1 MKLPS
6 GGQAKT
12 APLVDIVL
20 ESTRWKAQPR
30 AKAVIRKAVAA
41 AAKAT
46 STSGSELAIVLTNDS
61 AIRALNRDW
70 RSLDAP
76 TNVLSFPAIPPRKPK
91 SQAKN
96 SRAKNPQA
104 KPTRDAAPSLLGDIV
119 IAYQYTAREAKAEGK
134 PFSDH
139 LAHLTVHGFLHLLG
153 YDHETDAEA
162 ETMERL
168 ERKILAQLGL
178 PDPYAPR
185 VGE

>member
-91 SQAKN
+91 S
-96 SRAKNPQA
+96 RAKNPQA
-104 KPTRDAAPSLLGDIV
+104 KPARDAAPALLGDIV

-153 YDHETDAEA
+153 YDHEADEEA
-162 ETMERL
+162 EEMEAL
-168 ERKILAQLGL
+168 ERAALRRMGIA
-178 PDPYAPR
+178 DPYAAAR
-185 VGE
+185 E

>member
-76 TNVLSFPAIPPRKPK
+76 TNVLSFPAIPPRKPR
-91 SQAKN
+91 SRAKN
-96 SRAKNPQA
+96 SRAKPA
-104 KPTRDAAPSLLGDIV
+104 RDAAPALLGDIV

-178 PDPYAPR
+178 PDPYALR
-185 VGE
+185 EGGD